1 MASSLTAAPALF
13 LFTWALA
20 ALPAH
25 LSASPDITLPQAD
38 GGALRLAVP
47 AARIVT
53 LSPHLAEG
61 LFAAGAGDR
70 LVATVEYSEFP
81 PAAAALPRVGDAFR
95 LDIERI
101 LELRPDLV
109 IAWDTGNPRPAVA
122 QLRTLGLAVWA
133 VEIRRPEE
141 IAAFIDDAGRA
152 AGTMGGAA
160 AVAAALRAR
169 LDRLSARYADARP
182 LDYFYQVD
190 AKPLFTVNGEHLISR
205 GLGRCG
211 GRNIFADEPG
221 LAFQASHESV
231 IVADPAA
238 MFAPNLPDGA
248 DPLAAWRAWPGLAA
262 VRHEAL
268 FLLPAD
274 TISRATP
281 RFLDALELA
290 CTLLDR
296 LRNHND
302 HE

>member
-1 MASSLTAAPALF
+1 
-13 LFTWALA
+13 
-20 ALPAH
+20 
-25 LSASPDITLPQAD
+25 
-38 GGALRLAVP
+38 
-47 AARIVT
+47 
-53 LSPHLAEG
+53 
-61 LFAAGAGDR
+61 
-70 LVATVEYSEFP
+70 
-81 PAAAALPRVGDAFR
+81 
-95 LDIERI
+95 
-101 LELRPDLV
+101 
-109 IAWDTGNPRPAVA
+109 
-122 QLRTLGLAVWA
+122 

-141 IAAFIDDAGRA
+141 IAAFIADAGQA
-152 AGTMGGAA
+152 AGTAA
-160 AVAAALRAR
+160 HAADVAEGLQGR
-169 LDRLSARYADARP
+169 LDQLTARYADALP

-211 GRNIFADEPG
+211 GRNIFAGEPG

-238 MFAPNLPDGA
+238 IFAPTLPDGA
-248 DPLAAWRAWPGLAA
+248 DPLAGWRAWPGLAA

-268 FLLPAD
+268 FLVPAD

-290 CTLLDR
+290 CTLLDQ